1 MDYEK
6 ARKSVLSQGQ
16 DLWIKIWEE
25 TTSTGKKR
33 HLKAHRTK
41 KEKEKLTQSE
51 RFVTE
56 GNEKAD
62 ELAKAGAM
70 MERALRL

>member
-25 TTSTGKKR
+25 TASTGKKR
-33 HLKAHRTK
+33 HLGGSGTCEGTPH
-41 KEKEKLTQSE
+41 EE
-51 RFVTE
+51 R
-56 GNEKAD
+56 KRKDDAI
-62 ELAKAGAM
+62 
-70 MERALRL
+70 